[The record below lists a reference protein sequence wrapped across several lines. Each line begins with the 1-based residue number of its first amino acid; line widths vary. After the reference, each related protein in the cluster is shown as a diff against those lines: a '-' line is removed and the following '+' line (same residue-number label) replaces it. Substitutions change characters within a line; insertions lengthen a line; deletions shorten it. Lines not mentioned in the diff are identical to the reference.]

1 MKKNRIWLR
10 GAALLILVLLPA
22 LLLFYTGYTLPRQ
35 LNRLERE
42 IERQLKY
49 SEISADIYHLT
60 TSVQEYIFY
69 GDEQALNN
77 FRHYIAQTEKK
88 ELELYNLAEQSRKQ
102 DIAEL
107 MTLTRT
113 YRSFVER
120 EVVPVKEFNYL
131 DNRELLL
138 WQYRDLTRQL
148 VYRADSLAG
157 AGRQENKTALEH
169 AVALL
174 NIKGLLMV
182 ILSLLSLGAFG
193 GGYMA
198 VRPWLTR
205 HLYLGTLVRDAAK
218 AIIFIDRKERVQD
231 INPAAEN
238 LFHLSREAVM
248 GKSLGEILLL
258 YPHLQNIVQPLYHAL
273 WQKERITDYRLVFTW
288 EDARITLAVDCTP
301 IHFLHKTAGAVL
313 VARRTSEPENGNILL
328 DTIERERKRLSI
340 EIHDW
345 IGRYLSSVI
354 HGLDYVL
361 RVNGDR
367 LPEEVQENL
376 LMLRTQCQNAAVD
389 MRSIMNDIHPYIIE
403 KVGLIPALE
412 SYSANFERMHNKKVY
427 IFYHQRS
434 LHLPREKEILIY
446 RIIQEALTNVA
457 RHSQATEV
465 DIHFTETNDTLQI
478 EILDNGGMQDTT
490 PVPGKGLWGMKERA
504 RLIGGDLV
512 YGFMEGGFAVTLTV
526 PLAKG
531 GKADEEDRN
540 HAGGGS

>member
-1 MKKNRIWLR
+1 MKKNRTWLR

-42 IERQLKY
+42 IQRQLKY

-60 TSVQEYIFY
+60 TSVQEYILY

-120 EVVPVKEFNYL
+120 EVVPLKKFNDR

-193 GGYMA
+193 GGYMT
-198 VRPWLTR
+198 VRPWLAR

-218 AIIFIDRKERVQD
+218 AVIFIDRKERVQD

-288 EDARITLAVDCTP
+288 KDARITLGVDCTP
-301 IHFLHKTAGAVL
+301 IHFLHKIAGAVL
-313 VARRTSEPENGNILL
+313 VARRTSEPEDGNILL

-345 IGRYLSSVI
+345 IGRYLSSII

-361 RVNGDR
+361 RVNGER
-367 LPEEVQENL
+367 LPGEVQENL

-446 RIIQEALTNVA
+446 RIVQEALTNVA

-465 DIHFTETNDTLQI
+465 DIHFTETNDNLQI
-478 EILDNGGMQDTT
+478 EILDNGGMQETT

-504 RLIGGDLV
+504 RLLGGDLV

-526 PLAKG
+526 PLVKG
-531 GKADEEDRN
+531 GK
-540 HAGGGS
+540 